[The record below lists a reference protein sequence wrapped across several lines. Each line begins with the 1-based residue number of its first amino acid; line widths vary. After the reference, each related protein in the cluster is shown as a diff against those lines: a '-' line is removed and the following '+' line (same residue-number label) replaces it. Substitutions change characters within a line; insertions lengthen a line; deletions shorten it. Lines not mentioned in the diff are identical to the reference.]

1 MNYGTA
7 VIILHYKNEED
18 TIECLDSLV
27 GKDRSD
33 LPFKIIVVA
42 NCASEEFCSNLK
54 RKYPYI
60 DLIRTKENVG
70 FAKGNN
76 LGIEKARELTCE
88 NIILLN
94 NDTIVEDS
102 FVEKLVSFAKNDQSI
117 GLVSPKI
124 YFAKGF
130 EYHKDRYKEK
140 ERGKVIWYAGGILDW
155 QNIYASHRGVDEV
168 DKGQYGKKEETDFA
182 TGCCML
188 IKKEVIEKIRLLDE
202 SYFLYFEDVDYS
214 IRTKQNGF
222 RVVYYPDV
230 AVWHKNAASSDKPG
244 SNIHVYYQT
253 RNRLYFG
260 FKYGYLRTKKAL
272 IWESIKMLF
281 RGKICRKAVLD
292 YYLGRMKK
300 KI

>member
-1 MNYGTA
+1 MDKTA
-7 VIILHYKNEED
+7 IVILHYKNEED

-27 GKDRSD
+27 GRSKSKP
-33 LPFKIIVVA
+33 PFKIIVVA
-42 NCASEEFCSNLK
+42 NCASEEFCSNLRK
-54 RKYPYI
+54 KYPYI
-60 DLIRTKENVG
+60 DLVSTKENVG

-76 LGIEKARELTCE
+76 LGIEKARKLTCE

-94 NDTIVEDS
+94 NDTIIKDS
-102 FVEKLVSFAKNDQSI
+102 FIDKLVSFARSDQSI

-140 ERGKVIWYAGGILDW
+140 ERGKVIWYAGGILNW

-168 DKGQYGKKEETDFA
+168 DTGQFNKTVDTDFV
-182 TGCCML
+182 TGCCVL
-188 IKKEVIEKIRLLDE
+188 IKKQVIDKIGFLDE
-202 SYFLYFEDVDYS
+202 KYFLYFEDVDYS
-214 IRTKQNGF
+214 VRARRSGF
-222 RVVYYPDV
+222 KVVYYPEV
-230 AVWHKNAASSDKPG
+230 AIWHKNAASSDRPG

-260 FKYGYLRTKKAL
+260 FKYGLSRTKKAL

-281 RGKICRKAVLD
+281 RGKVYRRAIID
-292 YYLGRMKK
+292 FYLGKMKK
-300 KI
+300 EI